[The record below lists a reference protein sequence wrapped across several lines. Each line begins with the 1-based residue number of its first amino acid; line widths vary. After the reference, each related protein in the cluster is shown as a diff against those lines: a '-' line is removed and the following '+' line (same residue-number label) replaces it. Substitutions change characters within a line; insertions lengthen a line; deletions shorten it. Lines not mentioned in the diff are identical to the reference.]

1 MPIEVKNISHIYME
15 NTPYEKKALNNVSL
29 TINEGEFVAI
39 AGHTGSGKSTLM
51 QHFNGLLNPTRGEVF
66 IDGIDIN
73 KKKDKKTLHARR
85 SVGMVFQYPE
95 QQLFE
100 ESIFADIAFGPRN
113 FGCSEDEVKQRV
125 KEAMDFVELDYEE
138 YKDKSPFL
146 LSGGQMRRVAIA
158 GIIALKPKYLVL
170 DEPTAGLDPRLK
182 QNLLQ
187 KVKKLHQKEKMT
199 IIMVSHNM
207 DDIALLADKVAIMRQ
222 GKLMIYGEP
231 REVFTHKDVIE
242 QAGLL
247 EPEVMQLLRK
257 IKEYGLD
264 VDINALNKQEVLPIM
279 DDFLNEMAY
288 DFNTANAV
296 TALYSHIKNINK
308 DLRNASEDV
317 LLLQKDLATFDA
329 MLYVL
334 GLKVDVKPLT
344 EEEKELVNK
353 WNLARKNKDFDTADT
368 LRQEIVNRGIVL

>member
-51 QHFNGLLNPTRGEVF
+51 QHFNGLLNPTKGEVF

-170 DEPTAGLDPRLK
+170 D
-182 QNLLQ
+182 
-187 KVKKLHQKEKMT
+187 
-199 IIMVSHNM
+199 
-207 DDIALLADKVAIMRQ
+207 
-222 GKLMIYGEP
+222 
-231 REVFTHKDVIE
+231 
-242 QAGLL
+242 
-247 EPEVMQLLRK
+247 
-257 IKEYGLD
+257 
-264 VDINALNKQEVLPIM
+264 
-279 DDFLNEMAY
+279 
-288 DFNTANAV
+288 
-296 TALYSHIKNINK
+296 
-308 DLRNASEDV
+308 
-317 LLLQKDLATFDA
+317 
-329 MLYVL
+329 
-334 GLKVDVKPLT
+334 
-344 EEEKELVNK
+344 
-353 WNLARKNKDFDTADT
+353 
-368 LRQEIVNRGIVL
+368 

>member
-1 MPIEVKNISHIYME
+1 MPIEIKDISHIYME
-15 NTPYEKKALNNVSL
+15 KTPYEKKALNNVSL
-29 TINEGEFVAI
+29 TINDGDFVAI

-51 QHFNGLLNPTRGEVF
+51 QHLNGLLNPNKGKVF

-73 KKKDKKTLHARR
+73 KKKDKQTLNARR
-85 SVGMVFQYPE
+85 SVGVVFQYPE

-113 FGCSEDEVKQRV
+113 FGLSESEVEQRV

-264 VDINALNKQEVLPIM
+264 IEVSALNKQEA
-279 DDFLNEMAY
+279 LN
-288 DFNTANAV
+288 NILV
-296 TALYSHIKNINK
+296 AL
-308 DLRNASEDV
+308 
-317 LLLQKDLATFDA
+317 
-329 MLYVL
+329 
-334 GLKVDVKPLT
+334 
-344 EEEKELVNK
+344 
-353 WNLARKNKDFDTADT
+353 RK
-368 LRQEIVNRGIVL
+368 RGIKC

>member
-1 MPIEVKNISHIYME
+1 ME

-73 KKKDKKTLHARR
+73 KKKDKKTLNARR

-125 KEAMDFVELDYEE
+125 KDAMDFVELDYEE

-207 DDIALLADKVAIMRQ
+207 DDIALLANKVAVMNQ
-222 GKLMIYGEP
+222 GKLMIYDEP
-231 REVFTHKDVIE
+231 RKVFAHRDIIE

-264 VDINALNKQEVLPIM
+264 VEVSALNKQEA
-279 DDFLNEMAY
+279 LN
-288 DFNTANAV
+288 NILV
-296 TALYSHIKNINK
+296 AL
-308 DLRNASEDV
+308 
-317 LLLQKDLATFDA
+317 
-329 MLYVL
+329 
-334 GLKVDVKPLT
+334 
-344 EEEKELVNK
+344 
-353 WNLARKNKDFDTADT
+353 RK
-368 LRQEIVNRGIVL
+368 RGIKC

>member
-1 MPIEVKNISHIYME
+1 ME
-15 NTPYEKKALNNVSL
+15 L
-29 TINEGEFVAI
+29 TLI
-39 AGHTGSGKSTLM
+39 
-51 QHFNGLLNPTRGEVF
+51 
-66 IDGIDIN
+66 
-73 KKKDKKTLHARR
+73 KKDKKTLNARR

-222 GKLMIYGEP
+222 GKLMIYGQSH
-231 REVFTHKDVIE
+231 VK
-242 QAGLL
+242 
-247 EPEVMQLLRK
+247 
-257 IKEYGLD
+257 
-264 VDINALNKQEVLPIM
+264 
-279 DDFLNEMAY
+279 FL
-288 DFNTANAV
+288 
-296 TALYSHIKNINK
+296 HIK
-308 DLRNASEDV
+308 
-317 LLLQKDLATFDA
+317 
-329 MLYVL
+329 M
-334 GLKVDVKPLT
+334 
-344 EEEKELVNK
+344 
-353 WNLARKNKDFDTADT
+353 
-368 LRQEIVNRGIVL
+368 

>member
-51 QHFNGLLNPTRGEVF
+51 QHFNGLLNPTNGEVF

-73 KKKDKKTLHARR
+73 KKKDKKTLNARR

-182 QNLLQ
+182 QKLLQ

-207 DDIALLADKVAIMRQ
+207 DDIALLADKVEIN
-222 GKLMIYGEP
+222 
-231 REVFTHKDVIE
+231 
-242 QAGLL
+242 
-247 EPEVMQLLRK
+247 
-257 IKEYGLD
+257 
-264 VDINALNKQEVLPIM
+264 DIW
-279 DDFLNEMAY
+279 
-288 DFNTANAV
+288 
-296 TALYSHIKNINK
+296 
-308 DLRNASEDV
+308 R
-317 LLLQKDLATFDA
+317 AT
-329 MLYVL
+329 
-334 GLKVDVKPLT
+334 
-344 EEEKELVNK
+344 
-353 WNLARKNKDFDTADT
+353 
-368 LRQEIVNRGIVL
+368 

>member
-170 DEPTAGLDPRLK
+170 DEPTAGMDTTTRQRFWEIINDLK
-182 QNLLQ
+182 KSGVTILYSSHYIEEVEHTADRIL
-187 KVKKLHQKEKMT
+187 VLHQGRLIRDT
-199 IIMVSHNM
+199 TPH
-207 DDIALLADKVAIMRQ
+207 AMR
-222 GKLMIYGEP
+222 
-231 REVFTHKDVIE
+231 
-242 QAGLL
+242 
-247 EPEVMQLLRK
+247 
-257 IKEYGLD
+257 
-264 VDINALNKQEVLPIM
+264 
-279 DDFLNEMAY
+279 
-288 DFNTANAV
+288 
-296 TALYSHIKNINK
+296 S
-308 DLRNASEDV
+308 
-317 LLLQKDLATFDA
+317 
-329 MLYVL
+329 
-334 GLKVDVKPLT
+334 
-344 EEEKELVNK
+344 EEKEKQVTLPSRFAPSLDKLADIYDVTEKRDVITFMTKDIESVWSSLLAQGCRISDIEIQNK
-353 WNLARKNKDFDTADT
+353 TLLDSLFDSTREDKS
-368 LRQEIVNRGIVL
+368 

>member
-1 MPIEVKNISHIYME
+1 MPIEVKNISYIYME

-51 QHFNGLLNPTRGEVF
+51 QHFNGLLNPTKGEVF

-73 KKKDKKTLHARR
+73 KKKDKKTLNARR

-222 GKLMIYGEP
+222 GKLMIYGEH
-231 REVFTHKDVIE
+231 VK
-242 QAGLL
+242 
-247 EPEVMQLLRK
+247 
-257 IKEYGLD
+257 
-264 VDINALNKQEVLPIM
+264 
-279 DDFLNEMAY
+279 FL
-288 DFNTANAV
+288 
-296 TALYSHIKNINK
+296 HIK
-308 DLRNASEDV
+308 
-317 LLLQKDLATFDA
+317 
-329 MLYVL
+329 M
-334 GLKVDVKPLT
+334 
-344 EEEKELVNK
+344 
-353 WNLARKNKDFDTADT
+353 
-368 LRQEIVNRGIVL
+368 

>member
-170 DEPTAGLDPRLK
+170 DEPTAGLDPKERVRFR
-182 QNLLQ
+182 NLISAFSKDRIVILSTHI
-187 KVKKLHQKEKMT
+187 VSDVEFIAED
-199 IIMVSHNM
+199 IIMMKDGQILHF
-207 DDIALLADKVAIMRQ
+207 
-222 GKLMIYGEP
+222 GKTQEITTEIDGQVWECTVP
-231 REVFTHKDVIE
+231 TSRAE
-242 QAGLL
+242 QYS
-247 EPEVMQLLRK
+247 ET
-257 IKEYGLD
+257 
-264 VDINALNKQEVLPIM
+264 LNIS
-279 DDFLNEMAY
+279 N
-288 DFNTANAV
+288 
-296 TALYSHIKNINK
+296 
-308 DLRNASEDV
+308 LRNIENNCTVLRVISEQSPMENAIKV
-317 LLLQKDLATFDA
+317 EPTLEDLYLF
-329 MLYVL
+329 YL
-334 GLKVDVKPLT
+334 GNCET
-344 EEEKELVNK
+344 
-353 WNLARKNKDFDTADT
+353 R
-368 LRQEIVNRGIVL
+368 

>member
-1 MPIEVKNISHIYME
+1 ME

-73 KKKDKKTLHARR
+73 KKKDKKTLNARR

-158 GIIALKPKYLVL
+158 GIIALKPKYL
-170 DEPTAGLDPRLK
+170 
-182 QNLLQ
+182 
-187 KVKKLHQKEKMT
+187 
-199 IIMVSHNM
+199 
-207 DDIALLADKVAIMRQ
+207 
-222 GKLMIYGEP
+222 
-231 REVFTHKDVIE
+231 
-242 QAGLL
+242 
-247 EPEVMQLLRK
+247 
-257 IKEYGLD
+257 
-264 VDINALNKQEVLPIM
+264 
-279 DDFLNEMAY
+279 
-288 DFNTANAV
+288 
-296 TALYSHIKNINK
+296 
-308 DLRNASEDV
+308 
-317 LLLQKDLATFDA
+317 
-329 MLYVL
+329 
-334 GLKVDVKPLT
+334 
-344 EEEKELVNK
+344 
-353 WNLARKNKDFDTADT
+353 
-368 LRQEIVNRGIVL
+368 EIGRAHV

>member
-29 TINEGEFVAI
+29 IINEGEFVAI

-51 QHFNGLLNPTRGEVF
+51 QHFNGLLNPTKGEVF

-73 KKKDKKTLHARR
+73 KKKDKKTLNARR

-125 KEAMDFVELDYEE
+125 KDAMDFVELDYEE

-242 QAGLL
+242 QASLL

-264 VDINALNKQEVLPIM
+264 VDINALNKQEA
-279 DDFLNEMAY
+279 LN
-288 DFNTANAV
+288 NILV
-296 TALYSHIKNINK
+296 AL
-308 DLRNASEDV
+308 
-317 LLLQKDLATFDA
+317 
-329 MLYVL
+329 
-334 GLKVDVKPLT
+334 
-344 EEEKELVNK
+344 
-353 WNLARKNKDFDTADT
+353 RK
-368 LRQEIVNRGIVL
+368 RGIKC

>member
-1 MPIEVKNISHIYME
+1 MQIEVKNISHIYME

-51 QHFNGLLNPTRGEVF
+51 QHFNGLLNPTKGEVF

-73 KKKDKKTLHARR
+73 KKKDKKTLNARR

-187 KVKKLHQKEKMT
+187 KVKKLHQNEKMT

-207 DDIALLADKVAIMRQ
+207 DDIDLLADKVAIMRQ
-222 GKLMIYGEP
+222 G
-231 REVFTHKDVIE
+231 
-242 QAGLL
+242 
-247 EPEVMQLLRK
+247 
-257 IKEYGLD
+257 
-264 VDINALNKQEVLPIM
+264 
-279 DDFLNEMAY
+279 
-288 DFNTANAV
+288 
-296 TALYSHIKNINK
+296 
-308 DLRNASEDV
+308 
-317 LLLQKDLATFDA
+317 
-329 MLYVL
+329 
-334 GLKVDVKPLT
+334 
-344 EEEKELVNK
+344 
-353 WNLARKNKDFDTADT
+353 
-368 LRQEIVNRGIVL
+368 

>member
-1 MPIEVKNISHIYME
+1 ME
-15 NTPYEKKALNNVSL
+15 KTPYEKKALNNVSL
-29 TINEGEFVAI
+29 TINDGDFVAI

-51 QHFNGLLNPTRGEVF
+51 QHLNGLLNPNKGKVF

-73 KKKDKKTLHARR
+73 KKKDKQTLNARR
-85 SVGMVFQYPE
+85 SVGVVFQYPE

-113 FGCSEDEVKQRV
+113 FGLSESEVEQRV

-187 KVKKLHQKEKMT
+187 KVKRLHQKEHVT

-207 DDIALLADKVAIMRQ
+207 DDIALLANKVAVMNQ
-222 GKLMIYGEP
+222 GKLMMYDEP
-231 REVFTHKDVIE
+231 RKVFAHRDIIE

-264 VDINALNKQEVLPIM
+264 IEVSALNKQEA
-279 DDFLNEMAY
+279 LN
-288 DFNTANAV
+288 NILV
-296 TALYSHIKNINK
+296 AL
-308 DLRNASEDV
+308 
-317 LLLQKDLATFDA
+317 
-329 MLYVL
+329 
-334 GLKVDVKPLT
+334 
-344 EEEKELVNK
+344 
-353 WNLARKNKDFDTADT
+353 RK
-368 LRQEIVNRGIVL
+368 RGIKC

>member
-73 KKKDKKTLHARR
+73 KKKDKKTLNARR

-125 KEAMDFVELDYEE
+125 KDAMDFVELDYEE

-187 KVKKLHQKEKMT
+187 KMKKLHQKEKMT

-231 REVFTHKDVIE
+231 REVFTHKDAIE

-264 VDINALNKQEVLPIM
+264 VDINALNKQEA
-279 DDFLNEMAY
+279 LN
-288 DFNTANAV
+288 NILV
-296 TALYSHIKNINK
+296 AL
-308 DLRNASEDV
+308 
-317 LLLQKDLATFDA
+317 
-329 MLYVL
+329 
-334 GLKVDVKPLT
+334 
-344 EEEKELVNK
+344 
-353 WNLARKNKDFDTADT
+353 RK
-368 LRQEIVNRGIVL
+368 RGIKC

>member
-73 KKKDKKTLHARR
+73 KKKDKKTLNARR

-125 KEAMDFVELDYEE
+125 KDAMDFVELDYEE

-187 KVKKLHQKEKMT
+187 KMKKLHQKEKMT

-207 DDIALLADKVAIMRQ
+207 DDIALLANKVAVMNQ
-222 GKLMIYGEP
+222 GKLMIYDEP
-231 REVFTHKDVIE
+231 RKVFAHRDIIE

-264 VDINALNKQEVLPIM
+264 VEVSALNKQEA
-279 DDFLNEMAY
+279 LN
-288 DFNTANAV
+288 NILV
-296 TALYSHIKNINK
+296 AL
-308 DLRNASEDV
+308 
-317 LLLQKDLATFDA
+317 
-329 MLYVL
+329 
-334 GLKVDVKPLT
+334 
-344 EEEKELVNK
+344 
-353 WNLARKNKDFDTADT
+353 RK
-368 LRQEIVNRGIVL
+368 RGIKC

>member
-51 QHFNGLLNPTRGEVF
+51 QHFNGLLNPTKGEVF

-73 KKKDKKTLHARR
+73 KKKDKKTLNARR

-231 REVFTHKDVIE
+231 REVFTYKDVIE

-264 VDINALNKQEVLPIM
+264 VDINALNKQEA
-279 DDFLNEMAY
+279 LN
-288 DFNTANAV
+288 NILV
-296 TALYSHIKNINK
+296 AL
-308 DLRNASEDV
+308 
-317 LLLQKDLATFDA
+317 
-329 MLYVL
+329 
-334 GLKVDVKPLT
+334 
-344 EEEKELVNK
+344 
-353 WNLARKNKDFDTADT
+353 RK
-368 LRQEIVNRGIVL
+368 RGIKC

>member
-1 MPIEVKNISHIYME
+1 MPIEIKDISHIYME
-15 NTPYEKKALNNVSL
+15 KTLYEKKALNNVSL
-29 TINEGEFVAI
+29 TINDGDFVAI

-51 QHFNGLLNPTRGEVF
+51 QHLNGLLNPNKGKVF

-73 KKKDKKTLHARR
+73 KKKDKQTLNARR
-85 SVGMVFQYPE
+85 SVGVVFQYPE

-113 FGCSEDEVKQRV
+113 FGLSESEVEQRV

-187 KVKKLHQKEKMT
+187 KVKRLHQKEHVT

-207 DDIALLADKVAIMRQ
+207 DDIALLANKVAVMNQ
-222 GKLMIYGEP
+222 GKLMIYDEP
-231 REVFTHKDVIE
+231 RKVFAHRDIIE

-264 VDINALNKQEVLPIM
+264 VEVSALNKQEA
-279 DDFLNEMAY
+279 LN
-288 DFNTANAV
+288 NILV
-296 TALYSHIKNINK
+296 AL
-308 DLRNASEDV
+308 
-317 LLLQKDLATFDA
+317 
-329 MLYVL
+329 
-334 GLKVDVKPLT
+334 
-344 EEEKELVNK
+344 
-353 WNLARKNKDFDTADT
+353 RK
-368 LRQEIVNRGIVL
+368 RGIKC

>member
-1 MPIEVKNISHIYME
+1 ME

-73 KKKDKKTLHARR
+73 KKKDKKTLNARR

-231 REVFTHKDVIE
+231 REVFTYKDVIE

-264 VDINALNKQEVLPIM
+264 VDINALNKQEA
-279 DDFLNEMAY
+279 LN
-288 DFNTANAV
+288 NILV
-296 TALYSHIKNINK
+296 AL
-308 DLRNASEDV
+308 
-317 LLLQKDLATFDA
+317 
-329 MLYVL
+329 
-334 GLKVDVKPLT
+334 
-344 EEEKELVNK
+344 
-353 WNLARKNKDFDTADT
+353 RK
-368 LRQEIVNRGIVL
+368 RGIKC